1 MCQSHIW
8 QEALSFASAHA
19 GDVALHGALLG
30 AVLWTK
36 ALLCLG
42 AKRGLRMNSATYTSA
57 IKSTSRRA
65 QWKESLTLQM
75 KLASE
80 GMQDSLAA
88 LASSLSARPMQWM
101 YASKLLDTARD
112 NQAEM
117 DASLQNK
124 AVFSTL
130 SPWRN
135 SAALLRDFQSWMLQ
149 ADFSVVLEAWVEAQ
163 QWRAA
168 LLLGDLGNSRMDT
181 DVVLSLGELVVGK
194 VLWPRAL
201 SLRLALEQN
210 GSPPGSAVP
219 MVQTLSRALKWQ
231 SALTAL
237 ECSQALGVAAYD
249 AVLLACWKLR
259 ENAAAFRL
267 LDESQDLRSA
277 TSYLWGLSVLHEH
290 LPQTIHAACV
300 NAWMSMRCEDRPVS
314 DFQSSPSNFELM
326 TAWWSSSI
334 LGASNRQFHEF
345 LAQEA
350 LKRMSSLSLEEL
362 SIAVQGAASTSFAS
376 SGEFFSSAQRTFT
389 GLNLHKAED
398 SSVNF
403 SFSRD
408 GKEVLAL
415 LFACQ
420 IAGCLSIPFRDYVN
434 ENLGQVGQ
442 AMDNRLPSVKLEKVV
457 RPLQGE
463 ETQLITTW
471 PDRPVILKPPGWE
484 VYGDHVGPQLVSF
497 VRRMLPAPIHQD
509 SAHNFGFLHR
519 LDVPSSGL
527 IVLAQTYAAFYDLQL
542 QLHSGSMERD
552 YMVLCHGLASPR
564 QIRLRLFYQDP
575 DASKAGGRGKLSVSE
590 VSPVSPSL
598 YFKNSALTLG
608 LWRIGTGRRHQIRS
622 HAAHLGHVTVRDRIY
637 SSAATFYS
645 DAELCHRNWLHRH
658 RLSFRDAQGGA
669 CEATSDLPEDLQMS
683 LAALG
688 HTVSNESSFWCPI
701 PFARPKPIGESLILE
716 LFLDASEQYPAV
728 FSRSATGPQI
738 HGQLEIDKS
747 SSLSWFVSLI
757 LTLAIMA
764 GGVWF
769 FVACIQM
776 GISSFTANLS
786 DYKTGVMD
794 FLDLIK
800 PIFPE
805 KVWQEIQKKATEFLN
820 NELPTLAQQVAS
832 SLESLSFQ
840 ALMFFVYLFFWIFEP
855 LPISS
860 PVAEVF
866 KSYLLLKTIV
876 CLLFASLMSALLMC
890 LQCKIWSLFFV
901 LTFLLNFIPEI
912 GAIASAILTVPAIL
926 FDGHLDRQM
935 RLENLLWLV
944 IIGTCIKI
952 FTGNVVEVQMYAS
965 LGGQFMRMH
974 PVIIMALIM
983 LFSALLGV
991 TGMFLAVP
999 TMAAVKYYLVSTDMP
1014 KQFRNPLLIFI
1025 EGDATAPHKNFV
1037 EQQRLIECHFMEPP
1051 APTRQALQDEEA
1063 VELGRSS

>member
-1 MCQSHIW
+1 
-8 QEALSFASAHA
+8 
-19 GDVALHGALLG
+19 
-30 AVLWTK
+30 
-36 ALLCLG
+36 
-42 AKRGLRMNSATYTSA
+42 
-57 IKSTSRRA
+57 
-65 QWKESLTLQM
+65 
-75 KLASE
+75 
-80 GMQDSLAA
+80 
-88 LASSLSARPMQWM
+88 
-101 YASKLLDTARD
+101 
-112 NQAEM
+112 
-117 DASLQNK
+117 
-124 AVFSTL
+124 
-130 SPWRN
+130 
-135 SAALLRDFQSWMLQ
+135 MLQ

-484 VYGDHVGPQLVSF
+484 ARQYG
-497 VRRMLPAPIHQD
+497 I
-509 SAHNFGFLHR
+509 
-519 LDVPSSGL
+519 
-527 IVLAQTYAAFYDLQL
+527 
-542 QLHSGSMERD
+542 
-552 YMVLCHGLASPR
+552 
-564 QIRLRLFYQDP
+564 
-575 DASKAGGRGKLSVSE
+575 
-590 VSPVSPSL
+590 
-598 YFKNSALTLG
+598 LG
-608 LWRIGTGRRHQIRS
+608 
-622 HAAHLGHVTVRDRIY
+622 
-637 SSAATFYS
+637 
-645 DAELCHRNWLHRH
+645 
-658 RLSFRDAQGGA
+658 
-669 CEATSDLPEDLQMS
+669 
-683 LAALG
+683 
-688 HTVSNESSFWCPI
+688 
-701 PFARPKPIGESLILE
+701 
-716 LFLDASEQYPAV
+716 
-728 FSRSATGPQI
+728 
-738 HGQLEIDKS
+738 
-747 SSLSWFVSLI
+747 
-757 LTLAIMA
+757 
-764 GGVWF
+764 
-769 FVACIQM
+769 
-776 GISSFTANLS
+776 
-786 DYKTGVMD
+786 
-794 FLDLIK
+794 
-800 PIFPE
+800 
-805 KVWQEIQKKATEFLN
+805 
-820 NELPTLAQQVAS
+820 
-832 SLESLSFQ
+832 
-840 ALMFFVYLFFWIFEP
+840 
-855 LPISS
+855 
-860 PVAEVF
+860 
-866 KSYLLLKTIV
+866 
-876 CLLFASLMSALLMC
+876 
-890 LQCKIWSLFFV
+890 
-901 LTFLLNFIPEI
+901 
-912 GAIASAILTVPAIL
+912 
-926 FDGHLDRQM
+926 
-935 RLENLLWLV
+935 
-944 IIGTCIKI
+944 
-952 FTGNVVEVQMYAS
+952 
-965 LGGQFMRMH
+965 
-974 PVIIMALIM
+974 
-983 LFSALLGV
+983 
-991 TGMFLAVP
+991 
-999 TMAAVKYYLVSTDMP
+999 
-1014 KQFRNPLLIFI
+1014 
-1025 EGDATAPHKNFV
+1025 
-1037 EQQRLIECHFMEPP
+1037 
-1051 APTRQALQDEEA
+1051 
-1063 VELGRSS
+1063 